1 MVVRITNFSLKKMF
15 NALKLCVGLAMYKKN
30 TNSATKFNT
39 FVEKGYIIKNKCFFN
54 YKFQIKVHM

>member
-1 MVVRITNFSLKKMF
+1 MVVRIANFSLKKMF

-39 FVEKGYIIKNKCFFN
+39 FGEKRLHNE
-54 YKFQIKVHM
+54 Q